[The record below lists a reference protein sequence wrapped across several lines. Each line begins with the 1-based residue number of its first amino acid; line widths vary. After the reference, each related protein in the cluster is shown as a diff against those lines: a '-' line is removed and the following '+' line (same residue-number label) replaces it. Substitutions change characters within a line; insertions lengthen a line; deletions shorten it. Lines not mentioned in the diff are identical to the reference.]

1 MGHGANPRTEIDA
14 IVRELLIRLD
24 DKGILSV
31 PILLSSHPATP
42 ANLRGLAQPPNDLI
56 HRLRRRARS
65 SHSSAGTPS
74 FPAELGEPPSA
85 IGIWR
90 TRVEL
95 IVKAEGACRELV
107 RV

>member
-65 SHSSAGTPS
+65 SHSSAGTPHRS
-74 FPAELGEPPSA
+74 RLSWVSLLARSEFG
-85 IGIWR
+85 
-90 TRVEL
+90 
-95 IVKAEGACRELV
+95 ELV
-107 RV
+107 SS